1 MSNRKNPNTGSVRQ
15 EELRSSWCVSNLTLT
30 FRYMGR
36 AWIASVGEHKLR
48 ARRGD
53 VISVTGDGDRL
64 GFGGSVSVAL
74 KVPCFVN
81 FVLFVCLVVVAAA
94 AAAAAAAVVVALI
107 LS

>member
-1 MSNRKNPNTGSVRQ
+1 MRKGTQ
-15 EELRSSWCVSNLTLT
+15 T

-81 FVLFVCLVVVAAA
+81 FVLFVCLVAAA